1 MDIDASL
8 HILGNGDLLKLHKVA
23 FLCSRSCPASLVPR
37 IRSWAIE
44 QRSNGICVISGFH
57 SRVEKMVLLHLLE
70 GSQPVILA
78 LASGIKK
85 EIEPELQ
92 PALAAGRLLT
102 ITRYAPSVTHPCE
115 EKCYQRNRMMLQLAD
130 EIVVAYASPGGKL
143 ERLCAEYRGNK
154 PITGLVGA
162 G

>member
-1 MDIDASL
+1 MEIGAYF
-8 HILGNGDLLKLHKVA
+8 HTLGNKELLKLHKVA
-23 FLCSRSCPASLVPR
+23 FLCSRSCPASLVPK
-37 IRSWAIE
+37 IRQWAVE
-44 QRSNGICVISGFH
+44 QRSVGICVISGFH
-57 SRVEKMVLLHLLE
+57 SRIEKKVFSLLLE

-92 PALAAGRLLT
+92 PALVDGRLLT

-115 EKCYQRNRMMLQLAD
+115 EKCYQRNRLMLELAD
-130 EIVVAYASPGGKL
+130 EIVVAYASPGGNL
-143 ERLCAEYRGNK
+143 ERLCAEYRGGK
-154 PITGLVGA
+154 QIQGLDFA